1 MAVMYGSITVK
12 VSSEIFDKK
21 KKALCALNAEGSNF
35 SKKMADIIEEYAKK
49 YDELG
54 LEDK

>member
-12 VSSEIFDKK
+12 VPSEIFDKK

-35 SKKMADIIEEYAKK
+35 SKKMADIIEEYAEK

>member
-1 MAVMYGSITVK
+1 MATMYGSITVK
-12 VSSEIFDKK
+12 VSEEVFNKK

-35 SKKMADIIEEYAKK
+35 SKKMSDIIEEYAAK

-54 LEDK
+54 LEEK

>member
-1 MAVMYGSITVK
+1 MSQMYGSITVK
-12 VSSEIFDKK
+12 VVEEVFAKK

-35 SKKMADIIEEYAKK
+35 SKKMSEIIEQYAAK

-54 LEDK
+54 LEEK

>member
-12 VSSEIFDKK
+12 VSEEVFNKK

-35 SKKMADIIEEYAKK
+35 SKKMSDIIEEYAAK

-54 LEDK
+54 LEEK